1 MSINVTPI
9 PRLVE
14 LAVPALSLG
23 TANAAG
29 DATTAIASNS
39 TILTYD
45 ATVPDAITFG
55 QSGATGSSA
64 TAARRDH
71 AHAMASETAS
81 LIGCRV
87 YDDANQSIAT
97 HTSVALA
104 FEHENFDT
112 DTMHDTSTN
121 NTRITAKTAGT
132 YIIYGN
138 LAWNDGTTH
147 QRQVTIRLNGST
159 IIGQINS
166 APAINGR
173 TEQDILC
180 IWQMDEDDY
189 VELVCYQNTGSAL
202 NVMAAAGLSE
212 IFGALKI
219 ASY

>member
-1 MSINVTPI
+1 MTISVTPI
-9 PRLVE
+9 PRLIE
-14 LAVPALSLG
+14 LAVPALTLG

-29 DATTAIASNS
+29 TAITAIASDS

-45 ATVPDAITFG
+45 GTLPDAITFG
-55 QSGATGSSA
+55 QSGSAGSSA

-87 YDDANQSIAT
+87 YDNGNQSIANG
-97 HTSVALA
+97 TSVAVA
-104 FEHENFDT
+104 FGVENFDT

-138 LAWNDGTTH
+138 VRWYDGTTG
-147 QRQVTIRLNGST
+147 QRQLTIRLNGST
-159 IIGQINS
+159 IVGQIQT
-166 APAINGR
+166 APAISGA
-173 TEQDILC
+173 TEQVIVC
-180 IWQMDEDDY
+180 MWQLDVDDY
-189 VELVCYQNTGSAL
+189 VELVMYQNTGSAL
-202 NVMAAAGLSE
+202 NMMAAAGLSP